1 MKRSISLLISAALA
15 SLSTA
20 GCSMIGGS
28 NPTPSEPAPVPVPT
42 VRLLPANLE
51 TPPEVIY
58 LTPPEGEA
66 QVDRLL
72 ASPVIRNP
80 EFQAAVG
87 RWVDYWQGPAKPWFP
102 LSLQRMG
109 AFEQT
114 VDSAL
119 SVRSMPPSLR
129 FLPLIESGYSTGAQ
143 SHASAVGM
151 WQFMAGT
158 AREFGMEVG
167 EFVDERRNPYM
178 ATEAA
183 VDFLDELNERF
194 DSWFLALAAYNGGP
208 NRVRRILRENAPLA
222 LPSDS
227 LFWALRAYWPRETQE
242 FVPKLVGA
250 IIVAQNPEHYGYD
263 TPVGDP
269 PLTFDMVTVPEAT
282 TFDVLAGAAEVDEG
296 EIRRLN
302 PELFRGFTPPGSS
315 YLLRVPAGRAERF
328 SNNYAAIPASERMAI
343 VEHAVVSGETLSH
356 IARRYGVSV
365 SDLEAANPDIRP
377 KYLRIGVNVTVPI
390 TLARGGEG

>member
-1 MKRSISLLISAALA
+1 
-15 SLSTA
+15 
-20 GCSMIGGS
+20 MIGRS
-28 NPTPSEPAPVPVPT
+28 DPLPPEPVPTPT
-42 VRLLPANLE
+42 VRLEPTSFEAV
-51 TPPEVIY
+51 PEVVY

-72 ASPVIRNP
+72 ASPVMRDP
-80 EFQAAVG
+80 EFQAAVA

-102 LSLQRMG
+102 DFLQRMG

-119 SVRSMPPSLR
+119 SARSMPPSLR
-129 FLPLIESGYSTGAQ
+129 YVPLIESGYSTGAR

-151 WQFMAGT
+151 WQFMPGT

-167 EFVDERRNPYM
+167 AFVDERRNPYV

-183 VDFLDELNERF
+183 VDFLDDLNGRF

-208 NRVRRILRENAPLA
+208 NRARRILRENAPLA
-222 LPSDS
+222 SPSDS
-227 LFWALRAYWPRETQE
+227 LFWALRAHWPRETQE

-250 IIVAQNPEHYGYD
+250 IIVAQNPQQYGYD

-269 PLTFDMVTVPEAT
+269 PLRFDEVTVPEAT
-282 TFDVLAGAAEVDEG
+282 TFDVLARAAEVDE
-296 EIRRLN
+296 EEMRRLN

-315 YLLRVPAGRAERF
+315 YTLRVPVGRAERF
-328 SNNYAAIPASERMAI
+328 ASNYASIPPSQRMTI
-343 VEHAVVSGETLSH
+343 VEHAVESGETLSH
-356 IARRYGVSV
+356 IARRYGVSL

-377 KYLRIGVNVTVPI
+377 RYLRIGANVTVPI
-390 TLARGGEG
+390 TLARGGAG

>member
-1 MKRSISLLISAALA
+1 
-15 SLSTA
+15 
-20 GCSMIGGS
+20 MIGGS
-28 NPTPSEPAPVPVPT
+28 SPTPSEPVPVPVPT
-42 VRLLPANLE
+42 VRLQPVNLE
-51 TPPEVIY
+51 ALPEVIY

-72 ASPVIRNP
+72 ASPVMRDP
-80 EFQAAVG
+80 DFQAAVG

-102 LSLQRMG
+102 VFLQRMG

-119 SVRSMPPSLR
+119 SARSMPPSLR
-129 FLPLIESGYSTGAQ
+129 YVPLIESGYSTGAQ

-167 EFVDERRNPYM
+167 AFVDERRNPYM

-227 LFWALRAYWPRETQE
+227 LFWALRAHWPRETQE

-250 IIVAQNPEHYGYD
+250 IIVAQNPEHYGYE

-269 PLTFDMVTVPEAT
+269 PLTFDMVPVPEAT
-282 TFDVLAGAAEVDEG
+282 TFDVLAGAAEVDEQ

-315 YLLRVPAGRAERF
+315 YMLRVPAGRAERF
-328 SNNYAAIPASERMAI
+328 STNYAAIPESERMTI
-343 VEHAVVSGETLSH
+343 IEHAVASGETLSH

-377 KYLRIGVNVTVPI
+377 RYLRIGANVTVPI
-390 TLARGGEG
+390 TLARGGAG